1 MSYLETKELSVGYH
15 GNILIHDINI
25 RIEKGKILTLVGP
38 NGAGKSTILKSI
50 TRHLRAIS
58 GSVYVQDRDMHRWSA
73 KEMATHLAVV
83 LTDRIHPELMTC
95 QELVAMGRYPH
106 TNAIGKLT
114 EEDRQKVEEA
124 LALVHGEELSGQDFG
139 TLSDGQKQ
147 RILLARAI
155 CQDTEIIVLDEPTA
169 YLDIRYKV
177 EFLEILRKLARE
189 KGTTIILSL
198 HEIDLACKISDKL
211 LCVKGDRLSLFGD
224 PEELLGGT
232 NANRLYDM
240 EKGSYNPIFGSV
252 ELSKPEGAPRVF
264 VLGGGGYGIPIYRQL
279 QKWQVPF
286 AAGILFENEIDT
298 QVARDLASAA
308 LVAPAFSPIPEAM
321 VEEAFHTMKQI
332 GAVLDTHCPIGPF
345 NACNGRLL
353 ELAKDAQ
360 IPIFHHPKELW
371 QHRTIMS
378 APFAQSFAPSAQL

>member
-1 MSYLETKELSVGYH
+1 MRVCAGCAN
-15 GNILIHDINI
+15 GN
-25 RIEKGKILTLVGP
+25 
-38 NGAGKSTILKSI
+38 
-50 TRHLRAIS
+50 
-58 GSVYVQDRDMHRWSA
+58 
-73 KEMATHLAVV
+73 
-83 LTDRIHPELMTC
+83 
-95 QELVAMGRYPH
+95 
-106 TNAIGKLT
+106 
-114 EEDRQKVEEA
+114 EA
-124 LALVHGEELSGQDFG
+124 
-139 TLSDGQKQ
+139 
-147 RILLARAI
+147 
-155 CQDTEIIVLDEPTA
+155 TA

-279 QKWQVPF
+279 QKWQIPF

-353 ELAKDAQ
+353 ELAKDGRGA
-360 IPIFHHPKELW
+360 
-371 QHRTIMS
+371 IMVG
-378 APFAQSFAPSAQL
+378 SFASSRGEAPCHGGISIPPWQRDAVPRGQAQHQTEAGHHSCTAAGAVSYPGRRRKYLVFRQCSEPEEG